1 MQHFTPPGIHH
12 LAKIKPWFW
21 VLSCLLLIWQPI
33 NALAQSRGLD
43 IDIIGGNVSAL
54 PITIVPMAYQGS
66 AQAPSTDV
74 AVVVQ
79 ADLERS
85 GQFRTLP
92 EAQIVQRPSRGSEVQ
107 FPIWRAL
114 RQDYLVVG
122 RILDAGVDSYRV
134 EYELFDV
141 AKGERLIG
149 LAMISRSDSLR
160 DVAHQMA
167 DAIYERILGVRGA
180 FWTRIAYVTVSGS
193 GDNRRY
199 ALMVADAD
207 GHNPQ
212 TIVRSAQPLMSPNW
226 HPNGRKIAYV
236 SFERGNSSIYVQD
249 IASGTRELL
258 TSFRGIN
265 SAPAF
270 SPDGNKV
277 ALSLSRSGNPEIYVM
292 DLQTRQLTQLTRHFA
307 IDTEPTWSADGQR
320 IYFTS
325 DRGGRPQIYQ
335 VPASGGEASRMTF
348 EGNYNATA
356 SVSADGLKMTVTQG
370 NGNVYRIALM
380 DLSLGEPRWSVLSPG
395 NMDESSSLAPNASMV
410 LYAASQGGRGTL
422 YVVSADG
429 RTRQRLVLSGAEVR
443 EPAWGPYRTAR

>member
-1 MQHFTPPGIHH
+1 MQHFMTPGIKR
-12 LAKIKPWFW
+12 LAKIKSRLRMLFY
-21 VLSCLLLIWQPI
+21 LLLMGLPV
-33 NALAQSRGLD
+33 NVLAQSRGLD
-43 IDIIGGNVSAL
+43 IDIIGGKVSAL
-54 PITIVPMAYQGS
+54 PITIVPMPYQGT

-92 EAQIVQRPSRGSEVQ
+92 EAQIVQRPSRGNEVQ

-122 RILDAGVDSYRV
+122 RLLDAGVDSYRV

-149 LAMISRSDSLR
+149 LAMIARSDSLR

-180 FWTRIAYVTVSGS
+180 FWTRIAYVTVSGN

-226 HPNGRKIAYV
+226 HPDGRKIAYV

-292 DLQTRQLTQLTRHFA
+292 DLQSRQLIQLTRHFA

-335 VPASGGEASRMTF
+335 VSASGGEASRVTF

-380 DLSLGEPRWSVLSPG
+380 DSSLGEPRWSLLSPG

-410 LYAASQGGRGTL
+410 LYAASQGGNGAL

-429 RTRQRLVLSGAEVR
+429 RTRQRLALSGAQVR